1 MAKRVVKKATKKAA
15 KRSTKKTAKKA
26 AKKVAKKS
34 AGKKVKK
41 KTPAPTAKPRT
52 TPTRAQSKAS
62 VRADIE
68 KFNQDFRELKDEVA
82 KMIVGYEDVIE
93 KVIICLMAGGNVLL
107 EGVPGLGKTMLVRVL
122 SQALHCDFR
131 RVQFTPDLMPS
142 DIIGTKMIVQRE
154 RGRRELAFQKGPI
167 FTHLLLADEINRAT
181 PRTQSALLEA
191 MEEHSVTVGGDH
203 YVLEEPFFVL
213 ATQNPV
219 EQEGT
224 YPLPRA
230 ALDKF
235 LFKLT
240 VDYPDFD
247 ELREIVRRTTRQQ
260 APDIGR
266 VTTREKVLAM
276 RRLMREVPVGSHV
289 EDYAARLVL
298 ATHPDSEHAT
308 AMVKRYVKA
317 GSSPRGI
324 QALLLG
330 GKVRALLNGRFS
342 VGCDDVRN
350 VALPTLRHRMQLTFE
365 GQAED
370 ISPQAVVDDLLDNTR
385 ESTEV

>member
-1 MAKRVVKKATKKAA
+1 M
-15 KRSTKKTAKKA
+15 AKKA
-26 AKKVAKKS
+26 AKKTTAKAS
-34 AGKKVKK
+34 GKKKAKRSTQKK
-41 KTPAPTAKPRT
+41 AARPAAKAAKPERKA
-52 TPTRAQSKAS
+52 PPSPAQRKARI
-62 VRADIE
+62 RADIE
-68 KFNQDFRELKDEVA
+68 RFNQDFAELKGEVA

-93 KVIICLMAGGNVLL
+93 KVLICLMAGGNVLL

-122 SQALHCDFR
+122 AQALHCSFR

-154 RGRRELAFQKGPI
+154 GGRRELAFQQGPI
-167 FTHLLLADEINRAT
+167 FTNLLLADEINRAT

-224 YPLPRA
+224 YPLPQA

-235 LFKLT
+235 LFKLI
-240 VDYPDFD
+240 VDYPEFND
-247 ELREIVRRTTRQQ
+247 LREILRRTTQQ
-260 APDIGR
+260 KLPEINT
-266 VTTREKVLAM
+266 VTTRQKVLAM
-276 RRLMREVPVGSHV
+276 RHVMREVPVGSHV

-298 ATHPDSEHAT
+298 GSHPDSEYASPK
-308 AMVKRYVKA
+308 VKRYVKS

-330 GKVRALLNGRFS
+330 GKVRALLSGRFS
-342 VGCDDVRN
+342 VGCEDVRN
-350 VALPTLRHRMQLTFE
+350 VAVPTLRHRVQLTFE
-365 GQAED
+365 GQAEEVPPEDLVED
-370 ISPQAVVDDLLDNTR
+370 ILANTKEGVPE
-385 ESTEV
+385 ESAA

>member
-1 MAKRVVKKATKKAA
+1 MATDKE
-15 KRSTKKTAKKA
+15 
-26 AKKVAKKS
+26 
-34 AGKKVKK
+34 
-41 KTPAPTAKPRT
+41 
-52 TPTRAQSKAS
+52 Q

-68 KFNQDFRELKDEVA
+68 QFNSDFAELKNEVA

-93 KVIICLMAGGNVLL
+93 NVLICLMAGGNVLL
-107 EGVPGLGKTMLVRVL
+107 EGVPGLGKTMLIRVL
-122 SQALHCDFR
+122 AQALLCDFR

-154 RGRRELAFQKGPI
+154 GGRRELAFQKGPI

-203 YVLEEPFFVL
+203 YVLDEPFFVL

-224 YPLPRA
+224 YPLPQA

-235 LFKLT
+235 LFKLI
-240 VDYPDFD
+240 VDYPEFD
-247 ELREIVRRTTRQQ
+247 ELQEIVRRTTRREM
-260 APDIGR
+260 PEINT
-266 VTTREKVLAM
+266 VTAREKVLAM
-276 RRLMREVPVGSHV
+276 RQMMRGVPVGTHV

-298 ATHPDSEHAT
+298 GSHPDSEHAT
-308 AMVKRYVKA
+308 PMVKRYVKS

-342 VGCDDVRN
+342 VGGADVRS
-350 VALPTLRHRMQLTFE
+350 VAVPAFRHRLQLTFE
-365 GQAED
+365 GQAEEIPTD
-370 ISPQAVVDDLLDNTR
+370 AIVEDVLEHTKEGVPE
-385 ESTEV
+385 ESTA

>member
-1 MAKRVVKKATKKAA
+1 M
-15 KRSTKKTAKKA
+15 AKKA
-26 AKKVAKKS
+26 SGSAANKSVKKS
-34 AGKKVKK
+34 AKKKVKK
-41 KTPAPTAKPRT
+41 TVQKAAEKAAKPVAK
-52 TPTRAQSKAS
+52 PKESASRAQRKAQ

-68 KFNQDFRELKDEVA
+68 KFNEDFAELKNEVA
-82 KMIVGYEDVIE
+82 KMIVGYGDVIE
-93 KVIICLMAGGNVLL
+93 KVVICLMAGGNVLL
-107 EGVPGLGKTMLVRVL
+107 EGVPGLGKTLLVRVL
-122 SQALHCDFR
+122 AQALHCDFR

-154 RGRRELAFQKGPI
+154 GGRRELAFQKGPI

-191 MEEHSVTVGGDH
+191 MEEHSVTVGGDQ

-224 YPLPRA
+224 YPLPQA

-235 LFKLT
+235 LFKLI
-240 VDYPDFD
+240 VGYPEFD
-247 ELREIVRRTTRQQ
+247 ELLEIIRRTTREEL
-260 APDIGR
+260 PEIKR
-266 VTTREKVLAM
+266 VTTREKTLAM

-308 AMVKRYVKA
+308 PMVKRYVKA

-370 ISPQAVVDDLLDNTR
+370 ISFQAIVDDILDHTR
-385 ESTEV
+385 ESTEI